1 MSRYK
6 NTNKSKYNARPDKK
20 HLNDVVKYDT
30 TIYTIIPE
38 TNEDLFIITTEGDR
52 LDNLAYRFYK
62 NSRLWWYIAKA
73 NGLNFITIEPGTR
86 LRIPAST
93 NFAIGD

>member
-6 NTNKSKYNARPDKK
+6 NSSRNKYKARPDKK
-20 HLNDVVKYDT
+20 HLDGIIKYNT
-30 TIYTIIPE
+30 TIYAIIPE

-93 NFAIGD
+93 NFATGD